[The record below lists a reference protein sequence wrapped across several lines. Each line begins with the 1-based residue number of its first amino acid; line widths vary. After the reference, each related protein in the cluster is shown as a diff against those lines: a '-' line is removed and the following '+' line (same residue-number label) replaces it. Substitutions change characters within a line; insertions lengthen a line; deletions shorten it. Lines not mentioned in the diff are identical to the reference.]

1 MYAEHVPQIAA
12 AMRAD
17 QSTFC
22 RGVMFAILS
31 ARVQFPRVPDQC
43 KELTARKASAACLW
57 GWKFDAYAFMTEH
70 AATLYGGVAPENDTA
85 LALWRLT
92 RIPGMGIVKG
102 AFVLQMLGHDIACL
116 DVRNI
121 VKDGRAPRA
130 YRSDGEES
138 KAGKAFVR
146 KIIRYVA
153 DTQGKAQFYWDRWCT
168 EVAADYASTP
178 ERISEL
184 HLTSIVPRAMRGMTM
199 TVPIQPGEMPF

>member
-1 MYAEHVPQIAA
+1 MYASHVPQIAA

-17 QSTFC
+17 QATFC
-22 RGVMFAILS
+22 RGVMFAVLS
-31 ARVQFPRVPDQC
+31 ARVQFPRVPAQC

-57 GWKFDAYAFMTEH
+57 GWKFDAYAYMTEH
-70 AATLYGGVAPENDTA
+70 ANTLYGTVAPENDTA
-85 LALWRLT
+85 KALWNVT

-121 VKDGRAPRA
+121 VKDGRSPRT
-130 YRSDGEES
+130 YRADGEAR
-138 KAGKAFVR
+138 KDGPAFRR
-146 KIIRYVA
+146 KIDRYIT

-184 HLTSIVPRAMRGMTM
+184 HLTSIVPRAMRGRTM